1 MLARLITLIV
11 LLIAA
16 GLLWLANMEY
26 PNEYLQKGFYTLI
39 VFSIIFFV
47 FKLILEE
54 TVSKKI
60 KEPKARY
67 SFRKTISL
75 IYMVVVLVAVITI
88 WVPNPEALLV
98 AYGLVAAGITIAM
111 QDLFK
116 NIGGGLILLFMK
128 VYRVGD
134 RIEISSDYGDVIDI
148 DMMYTTLLEI
158 RQWVDGD
165 QATGRLLLVP
175 NGNILSGTVKNYTK
189 DNDFIWDEIWVPITY
204 GSDWRKASSI
214 LTDIANKETRATAQK
229 AQKEISKIQE
239 KYYLSG
245 REVDPKVFMV
255 LTDNWISLSLRY
267 VTDVRERRSTH
278 AKLQKLIL
286 DKFEKSKNIKIA
298 STTVDIV
305 DFPEVR
311 LRQKRG

>member
-1 MLARLITLIV
+1 MLARLISFLLLLIV
-11 LLIAA
+11 A
-16 GLLWLANMEY
+16 GLLWLANTEY
-26 PNEYLQKGFYTLI
+26 PHEYLQKGFYTFI
-39 VFSIIFFV
+39 VFSLVFFV

-75 IYMVVVLVAVITI
+75 LYMVVLLVAVITI

-98 AYGLVAAGITIAM
+98 AYGLVAAGIAISM

-116 NIGGGLILLFMK
+116 SVAGGLILLFMK
-128 VYRVGD
+128 LYRVGD
-134 RIEISSDYGDVIDI
+134 RIEINSNYGDVIDI
-148 DMMYTTLLEI
+148 DIMYTTLLEM

-165 QATGRLLLVP
+165 QATGRLVIVP
-175 NGNILSGTVKNYTK
+175 NNSILSGAVKNYTK
-189 DNDFIWDEIWVPITY
+189 DNDFIWDEVWVPITY

-214 LTDIANKETRATAQK
+214 LTDVAKKETRATAQK
-229 AQKEISKIQE
+229 AQKELSKIQE

-245 REVDPKVFMV
+245 RDVDPKVFMV

-267 VTDVRERRSTH
+267 VTGVRERRIVH

-286 DKFEKSKNIKIA
+286 EKLEKSKNIKVA
-298 STTVDIV
+298 SSTTEIV
-305 DFPEVR
+305 GLPEIRVK
-311 LRQKRG
+311 QKR